1 MGFAQ
6 LLGIAQVNQKDK
18 TVTDVKLL
26 KTKFNGAKKEK
37 REKGKVAP
45 NVQKFLQQK
54 EAEEKRK
61 RIEEKLKLQNLNEL
75 RTDRAKKYII
85 IKSVDFH
92 NSHFFLFSKIAKHLK
107 VTKSANKAVLDEA
120 VDRKNTAATLSGRR
134 QCDEDDY
141 G

>member
-85 IKSVDFH
+85 INQLNSITHIFFCSVKLQ
-92 NSHFFLFSKIAKHLK
+92 NI
-107 VTKSANKAVLDEA
+107 
-120 VDRKNTAATLSGRR
+120 
-134 QCDEDDY
+134 
-141 G
+141 